1 MTKWRVLLADEEAT
15 VKAGATLAQV
25 LMHDIASAGIT
36 LFLDGQLGAGKTT
49 FSRGLLHALGHKG
62 PVKSPTYT
70 LVEPYEQLALPV
82 YHFDLYRLG
91 DPEELDYMGIRDY
104 FAPGNLCIVEWPER
118 GAGYL
123 PTPDM
128 SASLSPL
135 KLKGAVDDENAEPS
149 QALFGREL
157 VVCSHTATGHQLL
170 VKLPPPASFSSHSAE
185 CGTL

>member
-36 LFLDGQLGAGKTT
+36 LYLDGQLGAGKTT

-91 DPEELDYMGIRDY
+91 SEDELLELGFDDY
-104 FAPGNLCIVEWPER
+104 FYGDGVALVEWPER
-118 GAGYL
+118 CSELA
-123 PTPDM
+123 T
-128 SASLSPL
+128 SALI
-135 KLKGAVDDENAEPS
+135 VDLTYVNDEV
-149 QALFGREL
+149 REL
-157 VVCSHTATGHQLL
+157 SVTVSG
-170 VKLPPPASFSSHSAE
+170 ASDKYRAVLNSLRDNWPIA
-185 CGTL
+185 